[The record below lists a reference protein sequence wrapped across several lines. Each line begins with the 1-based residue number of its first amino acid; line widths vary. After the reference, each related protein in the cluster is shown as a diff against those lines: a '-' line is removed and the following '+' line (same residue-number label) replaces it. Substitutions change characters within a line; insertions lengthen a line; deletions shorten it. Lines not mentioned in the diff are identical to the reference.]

1 MLSRVYFI
9 IDVLVYR
16 FTGLSMNYEDDVSK
30 GSTELAVSTSS
41 VSRRLYES
49 TFNVELLT
57 LTGA

>member
-1 MLSRVYFI
+1 
-9 IDVLVYR
+9 
-16 FTGLSMNYEDDVSK
+16 MNYEDDVSK

-41 VSRRLYES
+41 VSRRLYQS

>member
-41 VSRRLYES
+41 VSRRLYQS